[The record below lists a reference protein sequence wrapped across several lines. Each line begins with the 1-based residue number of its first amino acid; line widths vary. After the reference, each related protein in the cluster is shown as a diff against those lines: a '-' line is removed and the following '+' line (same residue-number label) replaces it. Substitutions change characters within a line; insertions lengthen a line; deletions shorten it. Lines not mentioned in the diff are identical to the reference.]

1 MNELIK
7 KINNKKEFFKKLL
20 GNLLG
25 KKDLNFKN
33 FELNIDDINH
43 HIYIDNTQN
52 IILIDDSIFDKY
64 SGISVLQDKEIIDK
78 LQSSFDVQ
86 IDLNTI
92 FVHLYIDNRVLLII
106 QVFSFDSL
114 FCGEFQNP
122 KTHLLNSLSIDYIQN
137 IMEQKK

>member
-1 MNELIK
+1 MKELIK
-7 KINNKKEFFKKLL
+7 KIDNKEEFFKKLL
-20 GNLLG
+20 GNLFG

-43 HIYIDNTQN
+43 NIYTDNTQN
-52 IILIDDSIFDKY
+52 IILIDDLTLDKY

-78 LQSSFDVQ
+78 LQSLFDVQ

-92 FVHLYIDNRVLLII
+92 FVHLYVDNRELLII
-106 QVFSFDSL
+106 QAFSFDSL

-122 KTHLLNSLSIDYIQN
+122 KTHLFNALSKDYIQK
-137 IMEQKK
+137 IMEQK

>member
-1 MNELIK
+1 MLLLKQIDNIE
-7 KINNKKEFFKKLL
+7 EFFKELL
-20 GNLLG
+20 KNLLG

-43 HIYIDNTQN
+43 NIYIDNTQN
-52 IILIDDSIFDKY
+52 IILIDDLILDKY
-64 SGISVLQDKEIIDK
+64 SGISVLQDKEITDK

-92 FVHLYIDNRVLLII
+92 FVHLYIDNRELLII

-114 FCGEFQNP
+114 FCGEFQNS
-122 KTHLLNSLSIDYIQN
+122 KTHLFNSLSKDYIQM
-137 IMEQKK
+137 IMELKQ